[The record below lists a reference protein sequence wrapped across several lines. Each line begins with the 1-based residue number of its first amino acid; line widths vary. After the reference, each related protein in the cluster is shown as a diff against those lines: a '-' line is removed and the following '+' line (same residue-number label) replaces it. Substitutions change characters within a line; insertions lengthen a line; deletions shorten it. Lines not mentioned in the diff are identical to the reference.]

1 MSRSAVTHS
10 DLRYAALSDAQ
21 TLDLVVPTGAGPFPL
36 IIKIHGGAFFGGD
49 KASELE
55 DVDQLNAAGYAVA
68 SINYRLSCEAVFPAA
83 VQDVKAA
90 VRFLRAH
97 AGDHRL
103 DAHRF
108 AAWGESA
115 GANLAA
121 MVGVTGSLTTA
132 LDDASLGSPQVSS
145 EVQAVVGWYGPYDF
159 TTMDG
164 DFAAGRPA
172 SCADVQVHDS
182 PDSPESRYLGAP
194 LPSVPELAAT
204 AGPAHYLA
212 SAPRVPPFLLVAGDG
227 DCLVPHQQSSAFHQG
242 AAAGRSRQHL
252 HPAGGRRPCRPG
264 LPADPDPA
272 GAGVPGPGAGP
283 LTPGSAGVAVVLGRR
298 GADAGEVLSP
308 RQQQVTVGIVSAR
321 PTTGPTA
328 PTEDDAAA

>member
-1 MSRSAVTHS
+1 VTHA

-36 IIKIHGGAFFGGD
+36 IIKIHGGAFLGGD
-49 KASELE
+49 KASEFE

-97 AGDHRL
+97 AADHRL
-103 DAHRF
+103 DPHRF

-121 MVGVTGSLTTA
+121 MIGVTGSLTTA
-132 LDDASLGSPQVSS
+132 LDDASLGWPQVSS

-194 LPSVPELAAT
+194 LPSVRELAAT
-204 AGPAHYLA
+204 AGPGHYLA
-212 SAPRVPPFLLVAGDG
+212 SAPRVPPFLLVTGDG
-227 DCLVPHQQSSAFHQG
+227 DCLVPYQQSSAFHQALLRAG
-242 AAAGRSRQHL
+242 AASTYTVL
-252 HPAGGRRPCRPG
+252 PG
-264 LPADPDPA
+264 AVHADPAFRQTQTRPA
-272 GAGVPGPGAGP
+272 
-283 LTPGSAGVAVVLGRR
+283 LRFLDRVLGR
-298 GADAGEVLSP
+298 
-308 RQQQVTVGIVSAR
+308 
-321 PTTGPTA
+321 
-328 PTEDDAAA
+328 